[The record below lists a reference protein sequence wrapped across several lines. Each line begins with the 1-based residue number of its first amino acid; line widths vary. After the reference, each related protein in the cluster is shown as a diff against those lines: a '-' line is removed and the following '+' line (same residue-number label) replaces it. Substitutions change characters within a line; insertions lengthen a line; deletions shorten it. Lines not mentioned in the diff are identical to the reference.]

1 MVNEPFENVAPPLGW
16 SIALG
21 ATCVAFLPVL
31 VLPDEIG
38 PLRII
43 AALAV
48 CLAGVLAW
56 SAVFFR
62 RYWVYGA
69 AIEDFGFRFRAS
81 LRKPRFVPWNSITL
95 VTASALHDELGE
107 SAITFHVKSESGRA
121 WISPRAEAYLPF
133 IRELSTLKGF
143 DERAWSSAHVEEDE
157 LLRSILPKR
166 TVIFQRPN
174 QVAAA

>member
-1 MVNEPFENVAPPLGW
+1 MVNQPFKNIAPPLGS

-21 ATCVAFLPVL
+21 AMCAAFLPVL

-48 CLAGVLAW
+48 GLSGTLAW

-62 RYWVYGA
+62 RYWVYGVA
-69 AIEDFGFRFRAS
+69 MEGVGFLFRAP
-81 LRKPRFVPWNSITL
+81 LRKLRLIRWNSITL

-107 SAITFHVKSESGRA
+107 SAITFHVKSDSGRA
-121 WISPRAEAYLPF
+121 WISPTAEAYLPF
-133 IRELSTLKGF
+133 LKELSTLKGF
-143 DERAWSSAHVEEDE
+143 DERAWLSAHVGKDE
-157 LLRSILPKR
+157 LLRSIVPKR
-166 TVIFQRPN
+166 TAIFQRPKN
-174 QVAAA
+174 VAAA

>member
-43 AALAV
+43 SALAV
-48 CLAGVLAW
+48 GLSGLVAW

-62 RYWVYGA
+62 RHWVYGV
-69 AIEDFGFRFRAS
+69 AIESTGFLFRAP
-81 LRKPRFVPWNSITL
+81 LRKPRLILWDSITL
-95 VTASALHDELGE
+95 VTASALHDEFGE

-121 WISPRAEAYLPF
+121 WISPMAEAYLPF
-133 IRELSTLKGF
+133 VQKLSTLKGF
-143 DERAWSSAHVEEDE
+143 DERAWSSAHVGEDE
-157 LLRSILPKR
+157 PLRSIVPKR
-166 TVIFQRPN
+166 TVIFQRPKN
-174 QVAAA
+174 VAAA